1 MENLRK
7 KIILSGGGTGGSVTP
22 LFQIYRSLKND
33 YDFLFV
39 GTYNGIELNMV
50 AKEGIRYRPILS
62 GKWRR
67 YFSLMNLVDVFKI
80 FSAFWQSL
88 VLLIREKPKAVI
100 SAGGFVAVP
109 LSLAAWVLRIPVIV
123 HQQDVVPGLAN
134 KIMSKVAKIITV
146 TFPSALNY
154 YGKKAKVIGNL
165 SPDINILSFDRQLIL
180 DKYGI
185 LNSELP
191 LILILGGGTGSLFI
205 NKLVASSLSD
215 LSGLARIVHI
225 CGQNDRAKTEQK
237 VEIKNYTKLDFVE
250 HQDALALINFSDLV
264 ISRCGLGVLTEL
276 TVFQKAAILIP
287 MPNSH
292 QEYNALEFENKAAA
306 IVLHEE
312 DLSPIKFISE
322 IKSILGDEGKKNK
335 MKQNISGV
343 IKNGNEAMVK
353 IIKDLLN

>member
-1 MENLRK
+1 MTSFNK

-22 LFQIYRSLKND
+22 LFQIYRSLKGQ

-39 GTYNGIELNMV
+39 GTYSGIEKAMV
-50 AKEGIRYRPILS
+50 AKEGILYRAILS

-67 YFSLMNLVDVFKI
+67 YFSVLNFIDVFKI
-80 FSAFWQSL
+80 FFAFWQSL
-88 VLLIREKPKAVI
+88 FVLMKEKPKVVI

-109 LSLAAWVLRIPVIV
+109 LSIAAWILRIPVIV
-123 HQQDVVPGLAN
+123 HQQDVIPGLAN

-154 YGKKAKVIGNL
+154 YGKKAKLIGNL
-165 SPDINILSFDRQLIL
+165 SPDINLLSFDKKLIL

-185 LNSELP
+185 ENNDLP

-215 LSGLARIVHI
+215 LSTFARIVHI
-225 CGQNDRAKTEQK
+225 CGQSDRANVELKTD
-237 VEIKNYTKLDFVE
+237 IKNYTKLDFVE

-276 TVFQKAAILIP
+276 AVFKKVAILIP

-292 QEYNALEFENKAAA
+292 QEYNALEFEKKQGAL
-306 IVLHEE
+306 VLPEE

-322 IKSILGDEGKKNK
+322 IKKVLQDENLRESLS
-335 MKQNISGV
+335 QNISTV
-343 IKNGNEAMVK
+343 IKSGNDAM
-353 IIKDLLN
+353 ITILQDLLN